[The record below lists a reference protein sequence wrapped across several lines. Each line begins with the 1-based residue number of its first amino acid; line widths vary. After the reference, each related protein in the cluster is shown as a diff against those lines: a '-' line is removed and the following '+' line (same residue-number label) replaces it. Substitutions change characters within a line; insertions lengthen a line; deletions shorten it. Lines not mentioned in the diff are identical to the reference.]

1 MKNWKTYI
9 ISLLNR
15 TDRRNNIVSTMDW
28 LDYTFIDAVPGSDIN
43 VSKLI
48 KAGVLNESFYD
59 PAGILNKNII
69 GCSLSHIKAW
79 TEFKESGESIGLI
92 LEDDAVYTPSYELEK
107 LQLDID
113 KLDWDVIYLG
123 KHEKYITGMAET
135 KLISRVLYGHG
146 GWGAHAYLINQSS
159 VDKLIA
165 KYQPI
170 KLAVDVFID
179 HMTDEWNIFTVN
191 QSQFRQAGYNI
202 KDNRVN
208 GLVNP
213 KEDSDTCLNIK
224 HLTGMIVDEIVESI
238 ELSNYSD
245 HKDYIPNRG
254 WIKLNIK
261 IK

>member
-1 MKNWKTYI
+1 MRNWKTYI

-15 TDRRNNIVSTMDW
+15 TDRRSNILSTMDW

-59 PAGILNKNII
+59 PSGAVNKNII

-79 TEFKESGESIGLI
+79 VKFKESGESIGLI
-92 LEDDAVYTPSYELEK
+92 LEDDVVYTPSYNLEEL
-107 LQLDID
+107 QPDID

-123 KHEKYITGMAET
+123 KHEKYITGLTET
-135 KLISRVLYGHG
+135 KMVSRVLYGHG
-146 GWGAHAYLINQSS
+146 GWGAHAYLINQTS

-191 QSQFRQAGYNI
+191 QSQFRQAGYDI
-202 KDNRVN
+202 KREAK
-208 GLVNP
+208 P
-213 KEDSDTCLNIK
+213 KLDSDTLLNIK
-224 HLTGMIVDEIVESI
+224 HLTGMMVDEIVESI
-238 ELSNYSD
+238 EVSNYSD

-261 IK
+261 K

>member
-1 MKNWKTYI
+1 MRNWKTYI

-15 TDRRNNIVSTMDW
+15 TDRRSNILSTMDW

-59 PAGILNKNII
+59 PSGAVNKNII

-79 TEFKESGESIGLI
+79 VKFKESGESIGLI
-92 LEDDAVYTPSYELEK
+92 LEDDVVYTPSYNLEEL
-107 LQLDID
+107 QPDID

-123 KHEKYITGMAET
+123 KHEKYITGLAET
-135 KLISRVLYGHG
+135 KMVSRVLYGHG
-146 GWGAHAYLINQSS
+146 GWGAHAYLINQTS

-191 QSQFRQAGYNI
+191 QSQFRQAGYDI
-202 KDNRVN
+202 KREAK
-208 GLVNP
+208 P
-213 KEDSDTCLNIK
+213 KLDSDTLLNIK
-224 HLTGMIVDEIVESI
+224 HLTGMVVDEIVESI
-238 ELSNYSD
+238 EVSNYSD

-261 IK
+261 K

>member
-1 MKNWKTYI
+1 MRNWKTYI

-15 TDRRNNIVSTMDW
+15 TDRRSNILSTMDW

-59 PAGILNKNII
+59 PSGAANKNII

-79 TEFKESGESIGLI
+79 VKFKESGESIGLI
-92 LEDDAVYTPSYELEK
+92 LEDDVVYTPSYNPEEL
-107 LQLDID
+107 QPDID

-123 KHEKYITGMAET
+123 KHEKYITGLAET
-135 KLISRVLYGHG
+135 KMVSRVLYGHG
-146 GWGAHAYLINQSS
+146 GWGAHAYLINQTS

-191 QSQFRQAGYNI
+191 QSQFRQAGYDI
-202 KDNRVN
+202 KREAK
-208 GLVNP
+208 P
-213 KEDSDTCLNIK
+213 KLDSDTLLNIK
-224 HLTGMIVDEIVESI
+224 HLTGMVVDEIVESI
-238 ELSNYSD
+238 EVSNYSD

-261 IK
+261 K

>member
-1 MKNWKTYI
+1 MEIKKTYI

-15 TDRRNNIVSTMDW
+15 TDRRSKIVSTMDW

-48 KAGVLNESFYD
+48 KAGVLNQSFYD
-59 PAGILNKNII
+59 PEGNLNKNII

-79 TEFKESGESIGLI
+79 TKFKESGESIGLI
-92 LEDDAVYTPSYELEK
+92 LEDDAVYTPSYNLEEL
-107 LQLDID
+107 QSDID

-123 KHEKYITGMAET
+123 KHDKYISGLSET
-135 KLISRVLYGHG
+135 KLVSRLLYGHG
-146 GWGAHAYLINQSS
+146 HWGAHAYLINQTS

-170 KLAVDVFID
+170 KLAVDVFMD

-191 QSQFRQAGYNI
+191 QSQFRQAGYDI
-202 KDNRVN
+202 KREAK
-208 GLVNP
+208 P
-213 KEDSDTCLNIK
+213 KLDSDTLLNIK
-224 HLTGMIVDEIVESI
+224 HLTGMVVDEIVESI
-238 ELSNYSD
+238 EVSNYSD

-261 IK
+261 K

>member
-1 MKNWKTYI
+1 MRNWKTYI

-15 TDRRNNIVSTMDW
+15 TDRRSKIVSTMDW

-48 KAGVLNESFYD
+48 KAGVLNQSFYD
-59 PAGILNKNII
+59 PEGNLNKNII

-79 TEFKESGESIGLI
+79 AKFKESGESIGLI
-92 LEDDAVYTPSYELEK
+92 LEDDAVYTPSYNLEEL
-107 LQLDID
+107 QSDID

-123 KHEKYITGMAET
+123 KHDKYISGLSET
-135 KLISRVLYGHG
+135 KLVSRLLYGHG
-146 GWGAHAYLINQSS
+146 HWGAHAYLINQTS

-191 QSQFRQAGYNI
+191 KSQFRQAGYDI
-202 KDNRVN
+202 KRVIDSN
-208 GLVNP
+208 GYWG
-213 KEDSDTCLNIK
+213 KKSDSDTFLNIK
-224 HLTGMIVDEIVESI
+224 NLTKLTVDEIVESI
-238 ELSNYSD
+238 EVSNYSD
-245 HKDYIPNRG
+245 HKDHIPNRG
-254 WIKLNIK
+254 WIKFNIK
-261 IK
+261 K